1 MANEGGL
8 NRRLGRGMEAL
19 IGGFVSTPKLASEP
33 VTQPAAAAAADAPK
47 DWLQVGVGSI
57 QRNPFQPRVD
67 FNEEALSELADSI
80 KVHGVLQPVLVRR
93 VDDSFQLIAGER
105 RWLAAQRA
113 GLLTVPCRVLDLQD
127 QQVSEAALEEN
138 LKRRDLNVLE
148 KAQAF
153 HDYVKRFECSI
164 EDLGKRLSLDRSTVS
179 NMMRLL
185 ELPDPIR
192 KLLLEDKITAGHAKA
207 ILPLEE
213 THQLGLCA
221 RIQSESLTVRETEAA
236 ARSIIKGD
244 APPETISIEVG
255 RKQREQLEITPHVKS
270 LEQQFRDMVGLK
282 VKIKQKTKDSGHV
295 VIEFNSNDDFER
307 LTKFLRKAA

>member
-19 IGGFVSTPKLASEP
+19 IGGFVSAPKLASEP
-33 VTQPAAAAAADAPK
+33 LAQSVAPVADAPK

-67 FNEEALSELADSI
+67 FNDDAITELADSI
-80 KVHGVLQPVLVRR
+80 KAHGVLQPVLVRR
-93 VDDSFQLIAGER
+93 VDDGFQLIAGER

-153 HDYVKRFECSI
+153 QDYVKRFECSI
-164 EDLGKRLSLDRSTVS
+164 EELGKRLSLDRSTVS

-185 ELPDPIR
+185 ELPDAIR

-213 THQLGLCA
+213 SHQLALCE
-221 RIQSESLTVRETEAA
+221 RIQSESLTVRAAEAA
-236 ARSIIKGD
+236 ARSIQKGE
-244 APPETISIEVG
+244 APPETISIEVA
-255 RKQREQLEITPHVKS
+255 RKQRELVEVTPHVKQ
-270 LEQQFRDMVGLK
+270 LEQQFRDMFGLK
-282 VKIKQKTKDSGHV
+282 VQIKQKTKDSGQV